1 MTEEV
6 ILIYF
11 LLIIP
16 SKHWAEACQEGLSE
30 DIVPQMTE
38 EEEDEQAKL
47 QRLLMLQQ
55 NKLLA
60 QLQQAY
66 LEDDLEVSPIQS
78 YLC

>member
-1 MTEEV
+1 
-6 ILIYF
+6 
-11 LLIIP
+11 
-16 SKHWAEACQEGLSE
+16 
-30 DIVPQMTE
+30 MTE